1 MKTRKSFT
9 LYKKA
14 KKLILNGNMLL
25 SKRPEMILPKK
36 WPGYF
41 SKAKD
46 VFVTDLDNN
55 KYLDMMC
62 IVGHNILGYGN
73 KKIDQKVSNE
83 IKKGNMCTLNS
94 KYEVLLAQKL
104 IKLHPWAKKCTFA
117 RSGGEANAIAIRIA
131 RAFNKKDNIAVCGY
145 HGWHDWYLSLNLESP
160 NNLNTHLLKGL
171 STDGVPKRLKG
182 LTSTFNYGDFEKL
195 KKIHKERKL
204 SAVIMEVCRD
214 TLPNI
219 NFLKKVRSFTS
230 ENGIVLIFDEC
241 TTGFRRCLGGIHKIA
256 NVNPDLAMFGKALGN
271 GYAITAVLGSK
282 KIMDKAN
289 KSFISSTFWSEKI
302 GFVAGLTTLTEM
314 KRVESWKKIIHL
326 GKYVNKEWLRLK
338 KKHGLDFK
346 IKGIESMTSFVFKKN
361 HLKYK
366 TYITQEMLKKNILA
380 TNMIFLTTKHDKIMI
395 NKYLKNLDIIFRK
408 ISHIEKNNLDIDKFL
423 KSPVCHDTFKR
434 LN

>member
-73 KKIDQKVSNE
+73 NKIDQKVSNE

-104 IKLHPWAKKCTFA
+104 IKLHPWAEKCTFA

-195 KKIHKERKL
+195 KKIHKKRKL

-219 NFLKKVRSFTS
+219 KFLKKVRNFTNK
-230 ENGIVLIFDEC
+230 NGIVLIFDEC
-241 TTGFRRCLGGIHKIA
+241 TTGFRRCLGGIHKIT
-256 NVNPDLAMFGKALGN
+256 NINPDLAMFGKALGN

-282 KIMDKAN
+282 KIMNKAN

-302 GFVAGLTTLTEM
+302 GFVAGLSTLNEM

-338 KKHGLDFK
+338 KKYKLDFK

-366 TYITQEMLKKNILA
+366 TYITQEMLRKNILA

-408 ISHIEKNNLDIDKFL
+408 ISHIEKNNLDINLFL

>member
-230 ENGIVLIFDEC
+230 KNGIVLIFDEC

>member
-1 MKTRKSFT
+1 MKSKKGFN

-25 SKRPEMILPKK
+25 SKRPEMILPEK
-36 WPGYF
+36 WPTYF

-46 VFVTDLDNN
+46 IYINDLNNN

-62 IVGHNILGYGN
+62 IVGHNILGYAN
-73 KKIDQKVSNE
+73 NNIDQKVSKE
-83 IKKGNMCTLNS
+83 IKLGNMSTLNS

-131 RAFNKKDNIAVCGY
+131 RAYNRKDNIAVCGY
-145 HGWHDWYLSLNLESP
+145 HGWHDWYLSLNLENP
-160 NNLNTHLLKGL
+160 KNLNTHLLEGL
-171 STDGVPKRLKG
+171 STDGVPKKLKG

-195 KKIHKERKL
+195 KKIHKKKKL

-214 TLPNI
+214 TLPDEK
-219 NFLKKVRSFTS
+219 FLQNVRIFTKK
-230 ENGIVLIFDEC
+230 NGIVLIFDEC
-241 TTGFRRCLGGIHKIA
+241 TTGFRRCLGGIHKIT
-256 NVNPDLAMFGKALGN
+256 NIRPDLAMFGKALGN

-302 GFVAGLTTLTEM
+302 GFVAGLSTLEEM
-314 KRVESWKKIIHL
+314 QKTQSWKKIIYL
-326 GKYVNKEWLRLK
+326 GKYINKEWLRLK
-338 KKHGLDFK
+338 NKYELNFQ

-366 TYITQEMLKKNILA
+366 TFITQEMLKENILA
-380 TNMIFLTTKHDKIMI
+380 TNMIFLTVKHNKKNINRYLLVLDKIF
-395 NKYLKNLDIIFRK
+395 KK
-408 ISHIEKNNLDIDKFL
+408 ISFIEKNGLNIDKLL
-423 KSPVCHDTFKR
+423 KSPISHSTFKR

>member
-1 MKTRKSFT
+1 M
-9 LYKKA
+9 
-14 KKLILNGNMLL
+14 
-25 SKRPEMILPKK
+25 
-36 WPGYF
+36 
-41 SKAKD
+41 
-46 VFVTDLDNN
+46 
-55 KYLDMMC
+55 
-62 IVGHNILGYGN
+62 
-73 KKIDQKVSNE
+73 
-83 IKKGNMCTLNS
+83 
-94 KYEVLLAQKL
+94 
-104 IKLHPWAKKCTFA
+104 
-117 RSGGEANAIAIRIA
+117 
-131 RAFNKKDNIAVCGY
+131 
-145 HGWHDWYLSLNLESP
+145 
-160 NNLNTHLLKGL
+160 KGL